1 MVGNILYFNLSLFLF
16 VFLLLFVSEL
26 SSACASYIHETNLIE
41 SALRKNILQHS
52 KQTKVKVANG
62 NSLVTHF
69 VKKKVLEMHENEQ
82 DLVLNV
88 SSGNVR
94 NHSEIVRILV
104 LACHDKDQHSI
115 YLDLSRTEKLQNR
128 MLLSRP
134 IQRVQPQIIQL
145 QKSKSVEYI

>member
-16 VFLLLFVSEL
+16 VFLLLFVSQL

-62 NSLVTHF
+62 NNLVTHF

-104 LACHDKDQHSI
+104 PACHDNNWRWNKRKYFYPRSCC
-115 YLDLSRTEKLQNR
+115 SFFVVLQT
-128 MLLSRP
+128 
-134 IQRVQPQIIQL
+134 
-145 QKSKSVEYI
+145 KG